1 MTPTPHSEFTRPA
14 SGAALAA
21 CVGMLIGPAVIVLS
35 TLGLFMV
42 PLQHQLGLTRAQI
55 SAIEIITPAMNGI
68 TSLFA
73 GRWMD
78 RWGVRRVL
86 LPAVLAFV
94 VIEALQARI
103 QTTWELILL
112 FAVLG
117 IDNSI
122 NSAIPYTKIASE
134 WFARRRGLVIGII
147 MACNAI
153 GSAIIPQLVR
163 RWMDWYG
170 WRGASLGLALMVL
183 LIGVPVLFLLL
194 RQPPVPLKA
203 HAPSGAERARLD
215 AQGRHAI
222 RADALRRLDFWLIV
236 GVVVFTTTA
245 EVGTVA
251 HAVPMMTERGFS
263 RTVATN
269 AMSMLFFGGL
279 VGQLASGLF
288 ADRFNTP
295 KIVLPFFIAPFLGIL
310 PMYLAASPFW
320 LFGGAALVGLGQG
333 SELGISAYLVSRYF
347 GLPAFGQLY
356 GLVYA
361 GVMTGVCIGILG
373 TGLLHDAF
381 GGYHP
386 VGYINAGLLGMSVLL
401 LALLRPY
408 PALALQT
415 RAAEPTPP

>member
-1 MTPTPHSEFTRPA
+1 MTASHPSEFTRA
-14 SGAALAA
+14 ATGAAVASS
-21 CVGMLIGPAVIVLS
+21 VGMLIGPAVIVLS

-55 SAIEIITPAMNGI
+55 SAIEIITPAVNAI
-68 TSLFA
+68 TCLWT

-94 VIEALQARI
+94 VIEALQSRI
-103 QTTWELILL
+103 QTTWELIVL

-117 IDNSI
+117 VDNSI
-122 NSAIPYTKIASE
+122 NSAIPYNKVVSE
-134 WFARRRGLVIGII
+134 WFARRRGMVIGII

-170 WRGASLGLALMVL
+170 WRGASIGLALMVL
-183 LIGVPVLFLLL
+183 LIGAPVLFTLL
-194 RQPPVPLKA
+194 RQPARPLDPLLRTGAARAAADAKA
-203 HAPSGAERARLD
+203 
-215 AQGRHAI
+215 RHAI
-222 RADALRRLDFWLIV
+222 RADALRRPEFWLIL

-245 EVGTVA
+245 EVGTIA

-263 RTVATN
+263 RSVATN
-269 AMSMLFFGGL
+269 AMSMLFAGGL
-279 VGQLASGLF
+279 IGQITFGLF
-288 ADRFNTP
+288 VDRFDTP
-295 KIVLPFFIAPFLGIL
+295 RIVLPYFIAPFLGVL
-310 PMYLAASPFW
+310 PMYLAGAPPW
-320 LFGGAALVGLGQG
+320 LFCGAALVGLGQG

-356 GLVYA
+356 GLIYA

-373 TGLLHDAF
+373 TGLVHDAF
-381 GGYHP
+381 GGYHA
-386 VGYINAGLLGMSVLL
+386 VGYIDAVLLGISVLL
-401 LALLRPY
+401 LSLLRPY
-408 PALALQT
+408 PIHAHQTQDVLPAL
-415 RAAEPTPP
+415 